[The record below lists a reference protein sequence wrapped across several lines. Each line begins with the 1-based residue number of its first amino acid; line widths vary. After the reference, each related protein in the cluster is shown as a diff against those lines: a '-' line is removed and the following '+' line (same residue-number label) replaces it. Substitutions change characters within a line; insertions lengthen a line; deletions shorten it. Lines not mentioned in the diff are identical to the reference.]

1 MGVMRF
7 EVHPASLL
15 DEWPELHRAYI
26 SGFDGRV
33 FPTRIE
39 VEGNVIACRRQAGD
53 SGKLHIAWPVEGFGR
68 PVVTT
73 SCLRE
78 QDEAYNLTVELAR
91 GKICQVRNQ
100 LATWEGVGMKIPD
113 EFFPI
118 HKESHKLFAQA
129 VCLQGDAAKSS
140 ELASQAIVKSCKA
153 AELLVDAYIEQR
165 LAVRRHRSQQL
176 PASLGCNLGN
186 TVPGNEWPSQIC
198 TKFTAASIPV
208 SWKHVEPA
216 EGEYFWE
223 LYDEQV
229 DWCTENKMLMRGGP
243 LLDMSPGGLPA
254 WLSQWEHD
262 FFNLQSFLCDYV
274 ETAISRYLG
283 KIRTWEISS
292 RVNTGGALQLNE
304 ENRLTLVARTLEV
317 ARQVDEEAKLLIRV
331 DQPWGEYQA
340 RGQHRLSPAQFIDAL
355 LRCGVGLS
363 GVNLEVAVGYSS
375 RGSASRDVLDF
386 SRMIDQWSTL
396 EIPLHVTLIA
406 PSATTADEHADADV
420 QVDPAGWKSAWSQ
433 QMQAEWLD
441 AHLPLLM
448 AKQSVVGIFWG
459 NLSDA
464 GPHEYP
470 NSGLISA
477 DGTPKQTL
485 AQFADTR
492 AQHWS

>member
-7 EVHPASLL
+7 EVHPANML

-39 VEGNVIACRRQAGD
+39 VEESVIACRRQAGD
-53 SGKLHIAWPVEGFGR
+53 SGKLHIAWPVKGFGR
-68 PVVTT
+68 PVITT

-78 QDEAYNLTVELAR
+78 QEEPYNLTVELAR

-113 EFFPI
+113 HFHPP
-118 HKESHKLFAQA
+118 HRESHRLFAQA
-129 VCLQGDAAKSS
+129 ACLKDDPKEASR
-140 ELASQAIVKSCKA
+140 LADLAIAESCQAS
-153 AELLVDAYIEQR
+153 ELLVQHYIKQR
-165 LAVRRHRSQQL
+165 LTVRCHRSQQL

-186 TVPGNEWPSQIC
+186 TGPNDDWRSQIC

-208 SWKHVEPA
+208 EWKYVEPT
-216 EGEYFWE
+216 EGEYHWY

-229 DWCTENKMLMRGGP
+229 EWCVENKMLMRGGP
-243 LLDMSPGGLPA
+243 LLDMSPGGLPE

-363 GVNLEVAVGYSS
+363 GVNLEIAVGYSP

-386 SRMIDQWSTL
+386 SRMIDQWSAL
-396 EIPLHVTLIA
+396 EIPLHVTLIV
-406 PSATTADEHADADV
+406 PSSTAKDQHANPDMEV
-420 QVDPAGWKSAWSQ
+420 EEAGWKSAWSES
-433 QMQAEWLD
+433 MQAAWLD
-441 AHLPLLM
+441 AHFPLLM

-459 NLSDA
+459 NLSDETA
-464 GPHEYP
+464 HEYP
-470 NSGLISA
+470 NSGLINGS
-477 DGTPKQTL
+477 GGPKAVL
-485 AQFADTR
+485 EQFAETR
-492 AQHWS
+492 RSHWS